1 MIEGDAE
8 KMKVVSEKELYD
20 PKNIVELS
28 PKKILTVKQ
37 NASVKMNLTLRIPL
51 TTLKNSAILR
61 KQKFLVN

>member
-28 PKKILTVKQ
+28 PNKLLTVK
-37 NASVKMNLTLRIPL
+37 
-51 TTLKNSAILR
+51 
-61 KQKFLVN
+61 

>member
-28 PKKILTVKQ
+28 PKKLLTVKQ